1 MSFLEKVSSIIP
13 IGKKE
18 EVLEYFFALNIESEN
33 LTAALWTI
41 DKKELKILEVA
52 SAEYKLNQDIVN
64 IADKLLDAV
73 LGVREIEVKKILFGV
88 PDGWLHQDNLKE
100 EYLKLLRGLVKE
112 FGLEPM
118 AYVASSHALIHMLEK
133 KDEVPTT
140 AIVVGVEDAH
150 IAVTVV
156 RAGKLDGTKIVER
169 GERLGTDIEKGLLTF
184 TAVETLPSKVLLYGK
199 DKEKLDKE
207 KTALLSYPWMSKLSF
222 LHLPKIEILGNDLA
236 ISSICLAGASELAGD
251 VSFKFSAAQTVHS
264 VAAKH
269 DLKEPEIKEIDEVV
283 DKTEKKEAD
292 QEDFGFVVGDVS
304 KQIDE
309 EREKVSLGEEE
320 TPLDE
325 DLAVEETINIDDQSA
340 VEESNI
346 ALPTR
351 HAENALQDFEKRFKL
366 PVPSF
371 TPSLKKFLPAKNI
384 KNLAILMVVLT
395 GLIVLV
401 GLYLFLPK
409 ATVRVFVEPRILEKD
424 TQVIADPKQK
434 EVDEEAKVI
443 PAQTVE
449 TEVSGSDKESA
460 TGRKQVGDA
469 AKGVVKI
476 INNSSQL
483 QTLAKG
489 SAITGPSGLKFT
501 LDTAVNIASTSA
513 TSESKST
520 ATVNVTASSIGADSN
535 LASGTQFTLPG
546 SASVA
551 IVAEGNFSGG
561 TSKDVTVVSS
571 DDQKRLLAKVAS
583 TLRAQAQ
590 QKLQDKLPEKK
601 IIQEALSE
609 EITKRSY
616 SKNINDQASD
626 FSLNLTAK
634 YKGTAFD
641 EKDLRTIV
649 AKLVTTQVPEGF
661 QLNIA
666 DTETQS
672 DLSKLEK
679 DGRLIFLARFKAKMM
694 PKIDTE
700 EIKNKIKGKTPD
712 GAIETLKQMAHV
724 LDAEVIFTPELPKIL
739 QRLPLLG
746 SNISVEVGLK

>member
-1 MSFLEKVSSIIP
+1 MSFLDKVSSIIP

-52 SAEYKLNQDIVN
+52 TQGYKLNQEIINV
-64 IADKLLDAV
+64 ADKLLDSV
-73 LGVREIEVKKILFGV
+73 LGVREAEVKKILFGV
-88 PDGWLHQDNLKE
+88 PDGWLHEDNLKE

-140 AIVVGVEDAH
+140 AIVVGVEEAH

-169 GERLGTDIEKGLLTF
+169 GNQLGVDIEKGLLTF
-184 TAVETLPSKVLLYGK
+184 TAVETLPSKLLLYGK

-207 KTALLSYPWMSKLSF
+207 RTALLSYPWMSKLSF

-251 VSFKFSAAQTVHS
+251 VSFKFSALPAVHS
-264 VAAKH
+264 VGMKH
-269 DLKEPEIKEIDEVV
+269 DLKEPEIKDIEEMV
-283 DKTEKKEAD
+283 DKEG
-292 QEDFGFVVGDVS
+292 DFGFVVGDVS
-304 KQIDE
+304 KQINE

-320 TPLDE
+320 APLDE
-325 DLAVEETINIDDQSA
+325 GLAVEETTNIDDQNA
-340 VEESNI
+340 FEESNI
-346 ALPTR
+346 ALPTS
-351 HAENALQDFEKRFKL
+351 HQENALEDFEKKFKL
-366 PVPSF
+366 SVPSF
-371 TPSLKKFLPAKNI
+371 TPSLKIFLPAKNI

-434 EVDEEAKVI
+434 QVDEEAKVI

-460 TGRKQVGDA
+460 TGKKQVGDA
-469 AKGVVKI
+469 SKGVVIVYNKTVD
-476 INNSSQL
+476 SKSL
-483 QTLAKG
+483 SKG
-489 SAITGPSGLKFT
+489 TVLSASGGFKFT
-501 LDTAVNIASTSA
+501 LDTSVNIASSSA
-513 TSESKST
+513 SDSGITFGK
-520 ATVNVTASSIGADSN
+520 ANINVTASAIGADSN
-535 LASGTQFTLPG
+535 LASGTEFT
-546 SASVA
+546 VA
-551 IVAEGNFSGG
+551 GFTTAQVTAKAEGNFSGG

-609 EITKRSY
+609 EIIKRSF

-694 PKIDTE
+694 PKMDTE

-712 GAIETLKQMAHV
+712 GAIEALKQMAHV
-724 LDAEVIFTPELPKIL
+724 LDAEVIFKPELPKIL